1 MKEKKRVFK
10 YFTIME
16 YEQEQEYLRKQH
28 QAGWRFERVA
38 FPGIYTFV
46 KCEPEDVVY
55 QLDYNQDRKNDMA
68 GYVQMYRDC
77 GWEYICDFVDYSYF
91 RKPVSAM
98 QGEEEIFNDD
108 ASKLDMLERVYKGR
122 MVPLLIL
129 FFGVICP
136 QLIIQG
142 QGGYGVAQDVLF
154 LLTFIAF
161 VLYVYTF
168 VRCGVMY
175 KKLSGR
181 EK

>member
-16 YEQEQEYLRKQH
+16 YEQEQDFLREKH
-28 QAGWRFERVA
+28 QAGWRFDHVT

-55 QLDYNQDRKNDMA
+55 QLDYNQDRKKDMA
-68 GYVQMYRDC
+68 GYIQMYRDC
-77 GWEYICDFVDYSYF
+77 GWEYLCDFVDYSYF
-91 RKPVSAM
+91 RKPVSEM

-108 ASKLDMLERVYKGR
+108 ASKLDMLGRVYKGR
-122 MVPLLIL
+122 MIPLLVI
-129 FFGVICP
+129 FFAVICP

-154 LLTFIAF
+154 GLYC
-161 VLYVYTF
+161 VLFAVYVYIF
-168 VRCGVMY
+168 IRCGSMY
-175 KKLSGR
+175 KKLMGR
-181 EK
+181 KK

>member
-16 YEQEQEYLRKQH
+16 YEQEQDFLREKH
-28 QAGWRFERVA
+28 QAGWRFDHVT

-55 QLDYNQDRKNDMA
+55 QLDYNQDRKKDMA
-68 GYVQMYRDC
+68 GYIQMYRDC
-77 GWEYICDFVDYSYF
+77 GWEYLCDFVDYSYF
-91 RKPVSAM
+91 RKPVSEM

-108 ASKLDMLERVYKGR
+108 ASKLDMLGRVYKGR
-122 MVPLLIL
+122 MIPLLVI
-129 FFGVICP
+129 FFAVICP

-154 LLTFIAF
+154 GLYC
-161 VLYVYTF
+161 VLFAVYVYIF
-168 VRCGVMY
+168 IRCGSMY
-175 KKLSGR
+175 KKLMGR
-181 EK
+181 Y